1 MGFSWGAKVLQKS
14 RRFNNRTEEI
24 TGQTEDFKIKN
35 KQKPLI
41 QINIIVHIE
50 DYSFSLFLK

>member
-1 MGFSWGAKVLQKS
+1 MRFSWGAKVLQKS

-24 TGQTEDFKIKN
+24 IGQTEDFKIKN
-35 KQKPLI
+35 KQKSLI

>member
-24 TGQTEDFKIKN
+24 TGQTEDLQIET
-35 KQKPLI
+35 KQKSLI
-41 QINIIVHIE
+41 QINSIVHIE